1 MRTSI
6 RDFNIVLWIS
16 LILCV
21 LLLLG
26 NPLPPAAVVLV
37 ALIILLNL
45 TILCWLFFYGWIFGK
60 CSISARRSG
69 WQL

>member
-37 ALIILLNL
+37 VLIIMLNL
-45 TILCWLFFYGWIFGK
+45 TILCWLFFLLLDIQENAQFLP
-60 CSISARRSG
+60 RSG
-69 WQL
+69 SG

>member
-6 RDFNIVLWIS
+6 RDFNVVLWIS

-26 NPLPPAAVVLV
+26 NPLPPAW
-37 ALIILLNL
+37 IIP
-45 TILCWLFFYGWIFGK
+45 G
-60 CSISARRSG
+60 
-69 WQL
+69 